1 MAKPVKIITD
11 STSDIPSYVATE
23 LDIAVVPLTVNFGSE
38 AFLDG
43 IDISVND
50 FYERLLDS
58 RKMPTTA
65 APSPGQFLEEYNKA
79 EQEGKD
85 VLSIHISRK
94 LSSTYEAAL
103 IAKEQSKARV
113 EVIDSQSATMGLGLI
128 AIWAAKRSREGAGL
142 ESLIVGVESIRNRVQ
157 VLGAVDTLEYLQKGG
172 RIGMASAFLGSIL
185 SIKPILCIK
194 NGETFPLE
202 RVRTRSKAIARLW
215 EISQADSP
223 FEELSILYST
233 TPDDAENML
242 NQFASIYPRE
252 KTYKARFGP
261 VLGAHLG
268 PGALGVA
275 YIKKKLQD

>member
-94 LSSTYEAAL
+94 LSSTYGRKLCWLHEYP
-103 IAKEQSKARV
+103 IGRV
-113 EVIDSQSATMGLGLI
+113 
-128 AIWAAKRSREGAGL
+128 
-142 ESLIVGVESIRNRVQ
+142 
-157 VLGAVDTLEYLQKGG
+157 
-172 RIGMASAFLGSIL
+172 F
-185 SIKPILCIK
+185 
-194 NGETFPLE
+194 
-202 RVRTRSKAIARLW
+202 
-215 EISQADSP
+215 
-223 FEELSILYST
+223 
-233 TPDDAENML
+233 AE
-242 NQFASIYPRE
+242 
-252 KTYKARFGP
+252 
-261 VLGAHLG
+261 
-268 PGALGVA
+268 
-275 YIKKKLQD
+275 